1 MVTDAAKKY
10 HEYLVRQ
17 QKPVTEEQQLLQARS
32 SRILQRRQR
41 VGSYTEWLKRNLINS
56 KHFIL
61 QLFERQFQ
69 GRRKNSKPLKIRKT
83 GTPSEQLMPACAPH
97 WATTTNLEDGPL
109 SNFSSGSE
117 ELIYNPGASLVTPNT
132 SSTVV
137 TPRCSISSTPVA
149 PSHSALSTLLAPSH
163 RALST
168 SLAPSCSALSTPVAT
183 SRSTSSAVPNSDSD
197 YTVDPNA
204 MSYVESDSE
213 FDSWIY
219 RITGVQT

>member
-137 TPRCSISSTPVA
+137 TPR
-149 PSHSALSTLLAPSH
+149 STLRQLPS
-163 RALST
+163 
-168 SLAPSCSALSTPVAT
+168 
-183 SRSTSSAVPNSDSD
+183 
-197 YTVDPNA
+197 
-204 MSYVESDSE
+204 
-213 FDSWIY
+213 
-219 RITGVQT
+219 TGTT

>member
-1 MVTDAAKKY
+1 MLY
-10 HEYLVRQ
+10 
-17 QKPVTEEQQLLQARS
+17 
-32 SRILQRRQR
+32 
-41 VGSYTEWLKRNLINS
+41 
-56 KHFIL
+56 
-61 QLFERQFQ
+61 
-69 GRRKNSKPLKIRKT
+69 
-83 GTPSEQLMPACAPH
+83 
-97 WATTTNLEDGPL
+97 
-109 SNFSSGSE
+109 
-117 ELIYNPGASLVTPNT
+117 
-132 SSTVV
+132 
-137 TPRCSISSTPVA
+137 
-149 PSHSALSTLLAPSH
+149 LLAPSH